1 LSCLA
6 FVGLELP
13 CVEDLSCLAFVGLEL
28 PCVEDLSCL
37 AFVGLELPCVE
48 DLSCLA
54 FVGIE
59 LPCVEDL
66 SCLWPLGSCEVLDFH
81 PRKTIPGK
89 SLYLNHPKRKVHEI
103 FVLEFLESSFFE
115 SFWDIREADLV

>member
-1 LSCLA
+1 MVGLEGVVKLDSIVKPFATVVIASADQALEVLNCLS
-6 FVGLELP
+6 FGLELP
-13 CVEDLSCLAFVGLEL
+13 CVEDLSCLAFVGL
-28 PCVEDLSCL
+28 
-37 AFVGLELPCVE
+37 
-48 DLSCLA
+48 
-54 FVGIE
+54 E